1 MLRHVQLLSNKI
13 LLRYYTA
20 AVPAAAPSM
29 NSLKEWNV
37 ISTIAHKW
45 EMLAAHLG
53 IKYVHQTS
61 DPKVACEEVLVR
73 WLKGEGRPPTWK
85 QLLEVFD
92 EVDLSGL
99 AAELRKKLRTES
111 IL

>member
-1 MLRHVQLLSNKI
+1 
-13 LLRYYTA
+13 
-20 AVPAAAPSM
+20 M

-53 IKYVHQTS
+53 SEYVHQTS
-61 DPKVACEEVLVR
+61 DPEVACEEVLVR
-73 WLKGEGRPPTWK
+73 WLKDEGRPPTWK
-85 QLLEVFD
+85 QLEVLE
-92 EVDLSGL
+92 EVGLSGL
-99 AAELRKKLRTES
+99 AAELRKKLITES

>member
-1 MLRHVQLLSNKI
+1 
-13 LLRYYTA
+13 
-20 AVPAAAPSM
+20 M

-53 IKYVHQTS
+53 IEYVHQTS
-61 DPKVACEEVLVR
+61 DPEVACEEVLIR

-85 QLLEVFD
+85 QLLEVLE
-92 EVDLSGL
+92 EVCLSGL
-99 AAELRKKLRTES
+99 AAELCKKLITES